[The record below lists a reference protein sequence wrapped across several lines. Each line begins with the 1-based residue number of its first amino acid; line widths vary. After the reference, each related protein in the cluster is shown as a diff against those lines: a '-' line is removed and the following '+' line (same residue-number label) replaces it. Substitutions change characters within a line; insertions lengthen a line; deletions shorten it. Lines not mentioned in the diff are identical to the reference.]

1 MTAAGGTTVGAA
13 GGGGLLAGAVAAV
26 TGAGTG
32 IGREIALRLAAE
44 GADVVLTGRSTGP
57 MEEVAG
63 QVRAGGRRAL
73 VVPMDLR
80 DPASIRAAAEA
91 AEAEFGRV
99 DVLVNNSGVGGPSK
113 PMWEIDPE
121 EWEDTFRV
129 NVTGTFLACRAFLPG
144 MVARRSGSVVVIGS
158 VTGKRPLV
166 NRTPYAASK
175 TALIGMVR
183 TLAWELGPHGVRVNL
198 VSPGGVEGE
207 RIEWVLQ
214 QQAQARGITVEE
226 ARADFA
232 EGSPLKRLVPAGDVA
247 HAVAWLASPRSASV
261 TGDDLNVSAGLVMY

>member
-1 MTAAGGTTVGAA
+1 M
-13 GGGGLLAGAVAAV
+13 LLDGAVATV

-44 GADVVLTGRSTGP
+44 GADLVLTGRSTGP
-57 MEEVAG
+57 MEEVAEL
-63 QVRAGGRRAL
+63 VRASGRRAS
-73 VVPMDLR
+73 VVRMDLR
-80 DPASIRAAAEA
+80 EPASIEAAAKA
-91 AEAEFGRV
+91 AYDEFGRV

-144 MVARRSGSVVVIGS
+144 MVERGSGSVVVIGS
-158 VTGKRPLV
+158 ITGKRPLV

-183 TLAWELGPHGVRVNL
+183 TLAWELGPHGIRVNL

-207 RIEWVLQ
+207 RIQWVLE
-214 QQAQARGITVEE
+214 QQAAARGITVEQ

-232 EGSPLKRLVPAGDVA
+232 DGSPLKRLVPAGDVA
-247 HAVAWLASPRSASV
+247 DTVVYLASPRAASI
-261 TGDDLNVSAGLVMY
+261 TGDDINVSAGLVMY

>member
-1 MTAAGGTTVGAA
+1 M
-13 GGGGLLAGAVAAV
+13 LLDGSVAVV

-32 IGREIALRLAAE
+32 IGREIALRMADE
-44 GADVVLTGRSTGP
+44 GADMVLTGRSEGP
-57 MEEVAG
+57 MQEVAEL
-63 QVRAGGRRAL
+63 VRGVGRRAL

-80 DPASIRAAAEA
+80 DADSIEAAAAA

-113 PMWEIDPE
+113 PLWELSVE

-129 NVTGTFLACRAFLPG
+129 NVTGTFLVCKAFLPG

-175 TALIGMVR
+175 TALIGLVR
-183 TLAWELGPHGVRVNL
+183 TLAWEVGSLGIRVNL

-207 RIEWVLQ
+207 RLKWVFE
-214 QQAQARGITVEE
+214 QQAAARGITVDE

-232 EGSPLKRLVPAGDVA
+232 GGSALQRLVTPRDVA
-247 HAVAWLASPRSASV
+247 DTTVYLASSRAAAI
-261 TGDDLNVSAGLVMY
+261 TGDDVNVSAGLAMY